1 MLLLKRL
8 LCVALAVLCLLSLCA
23 CSGEEA
29 QSTNGQKLDIL
40 GMELGQIKNYI
51 EIGKYKGL
59 EVSTAE
65 NTRDGAI
72 WAAVEGN
79 FSLKEY
85 PEQHVL
91 YYAEQLRVEYR
102 YYAEQDGKSKDEID
116 ALLEESEES
125 ILAEA
130 RALTKSDLVY
140 AAIVKLEGISVTE
153 DEKAA
158 LFDRYVEKYVS
169 VYGYGAEYVK
179 QNMADEIYSSM
190 LYDKTTEF
198 LLTNNNV
205 K

>member
-23 CSGEEA
+23 CFGEEA
-29 QSTNGQKLDIL
+29 QSTKGQKLDIL

>member
-59 EVSTAE
+59 EVSTDE

-91 YYAEQLRVEYR
+91 YYAEQLRAEYR

-116 ALLEESEES
+116 ALLEESEKS